1 MICIN
6 TYKLIFKPKIA
17 RELLRMGNPIYDI
30 KACKENSDRTIFI
43 FEKTEKFVNDLAT
56 VQKQ

>member
-1 MICIN
+1 MTNIN
-6 TYKLIFKPKIA
+6 TYKSIFKPKIA

-56 VQKQ
+56 VIKQ

>member
-1 MICIN
+1 MTNIN
-6 TYKLIFKPKIA
+6 TYKSIFKPKIA

-43 FEKTEKFVNDLAT
+43 FEKTEKFINDLAT

>member
-1 MICIN
+1 MTNIN
-6 TYKLIFKPKIA
+6 TYKSIFKPKIA